1 MARLKKI
8 TVKVVAEPRQPARR
22 ISLRHGSQVGDL
34 LRKMGLMREEFIVM
48 AKGRVVAEFEPL
60 KDGDQIR
67 LIRVFSGG

>member
-1 MARLKKI
+1 MTRSKRI
-8 TVKVVAEPRQPARR
+8 TVKVVAEPRQRARR

-34 LRKMGLMREEFIVM
+34 LRKMGLLREEFIVM